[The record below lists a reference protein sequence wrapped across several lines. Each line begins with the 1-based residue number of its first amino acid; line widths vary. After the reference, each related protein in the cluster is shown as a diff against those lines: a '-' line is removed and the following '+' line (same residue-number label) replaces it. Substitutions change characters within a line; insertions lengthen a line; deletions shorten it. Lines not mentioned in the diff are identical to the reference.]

1 MKDSSSSTTT
11 TKKKDRGKE
20 FEYEVYKQFKAYPNV
35 SIDRI
40 PDQTMKYKK
49 RTNVSD
55 FIVFRRPKEY
65 YVECKTVHGNRL
77 PFKNITQF
85 DKLMEKVGIDGV
97 VPGVL
102 CWWIDKDV
110 TKWLP
115 INYLNCLKEL
125 GEKSIRFDD
134 KVGKVIPGRK
144 KKVFFEYD
152 LDRFFENY
160 YDEED

>member
-20 FEYEVYKQFKAYPNV
+20 FEHEVYEQFKAYPNV

-49 RTNVSD
+49 RTNVAD

-77 PFKNITQF
+77 SFKNITQY
-85 DKLMEKVGIDGV
+85 DKLMEKIGIDGV

-102 CWWIDKDV
+102 CWWVDKDV
-110 TKWLP
+110 TRWIP
-115 INYLNCLKEL
+115 IDEVAYLKSL
-125 GEKSIRFDD
+125 GDKSVRYDAN
-134 KVGKVIPGRK
+134 VGVIIPGRK
-144 KKVFFEYD
+144 RKIFFDYD
-152 LDRFFENY
+152 FDTFFRF
-160 YDEED
+160 